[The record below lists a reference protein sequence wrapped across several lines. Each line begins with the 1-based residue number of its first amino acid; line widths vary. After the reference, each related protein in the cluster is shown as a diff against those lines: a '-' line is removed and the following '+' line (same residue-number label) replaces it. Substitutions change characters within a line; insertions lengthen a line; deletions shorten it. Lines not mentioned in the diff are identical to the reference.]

1 LLLLNNADWKY
12 QKRKDNRKTFRIK
25 NEYLNYQITNRGTPY
40 YVANDDPYRAD
51 YKEPPNGATVRQF
64 IFQKLKSIDFSFHD
78 LRATYGTN
86 LFDKY
91 MEQVQNKEITLST
104 ALINIKERMSHS
116 SLEITQR
123 YLKYREN
130 NKIKQNVQFEFEKK
144 LERLYFE
151 K

>member
-1 LLLLNNADWKY
+1 MEA
-12 QKRKDNRKTFRIK
+12 RIK
-25 NEYLNYQITNRGTPY
+25 
-40 YVANDDPYRAD
+40 
-51 YKEPPNGATVRQF
+51 
-64 IFQKLKSIDFSFHD
+64 
-78 LRATYGTN
+78 
-86 LFDKY
+86 FDKY